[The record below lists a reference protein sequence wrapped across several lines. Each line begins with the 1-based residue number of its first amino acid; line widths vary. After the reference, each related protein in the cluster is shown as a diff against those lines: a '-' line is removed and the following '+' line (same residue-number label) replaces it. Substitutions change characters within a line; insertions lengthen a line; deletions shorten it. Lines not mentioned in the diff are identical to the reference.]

1 MKVVLQHVNF
11 ATLKIEDVE
20 VTSIKQGY
28 VLLVSFTPG
37 DTIEMI
43 DKIAN
48 KIAKLRV
55 IPDSDGKMNL
65 SVDDISG
72 EVLSLSQFTLYADT
86 KKGNRPSF
94 TNSMEPNEASK
105 MFDIFNEKLKCLDIN
120 LKTGIFGG
128 DKQILMEISGPIT
141 IIYEL

>member
-1 MKVVLQHVNF
+1 MKVVLQHVNH
-11 ATLKIEDVE
+11 ATLKIEEVE
-20 VTSIKQGY
+20 ITSIKQGY
-28 VLLVSFTPG
+28 VLLVSFTHN
-37 DTIEMI
+37 DTIDMI

-55 IPDSDGKMNL
+55 IPDANNKMNL
-65 SVDDISG
+65 SVDQIEG

-94 TNSMEPNEASK
+94 TNSMAPEEATI
-105 MFDIFNEKLKCLDIN
+105 MFDKFNEKLRSLNIN
-120 LKTGIFGG
+120 LKTGVFGG

-141 IIYEL
+141 IIYEE